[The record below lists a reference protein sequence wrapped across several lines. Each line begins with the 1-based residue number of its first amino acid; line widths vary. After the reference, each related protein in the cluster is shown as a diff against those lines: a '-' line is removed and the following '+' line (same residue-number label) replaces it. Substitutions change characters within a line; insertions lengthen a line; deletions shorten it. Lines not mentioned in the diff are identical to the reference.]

1 MATGPHRRILIS
13 YPRGMS
19 NPPGPTFES
28 GLDAWR
34 DWQDAP
40 WGRLR
45 YAQAEANLAR
55 HLSSGPSQILDL
67 AGGDGADAVRLARLG
82 HQVTIVDNT
91 PGMLAAAHSRF
102 AEAGLADCVRLIE
115 ADATD
120 PRAYLGTDTYD
131 VVLCHNLIQYLSDPA
146 AMIIAARSAVRT
158 GGLVSVM
165 AINPASEPLFRATRD
180 LDPAAALAA
189 LDTDEAMG
197 RTFGI
202 PVRHQ
207 PAERVAQWLTDNG
220 CRVVGHYGIRSVNDY
235 VRDNERKQDP
245 EFFDALLR
253 LELALSDR
261 MPYPLIA
268 RFYHLVAEAEH

>member
-1 MATGPHRRILIS
+1 
-13 YPRGMS
+13 MS
-19 NPPGPTFES
+19 NPPDPTFEP

-34 DWQDAP
+34 DWQEAP

-55 HLSSGPSQILDL
+55 HLPAAPARILDL
-67 AGGDGADAVRLARLG
+67 AGGDGADAVRLAGLG
-82 HQVTIVDNT
+82 HHVTIVDNT
-91 PGMLAAAHSRF
+91 PGMLAAARSRF
-102 AEAGLADCVRLIE
+102 AEAGLADRVRLVE
-115 ADATD
+115 ADVTAT
-120 PRAYLGTDTYD
+120 PAHLGGDAYD

-146 AMIIAARSAVRT
+146 AMIATARRAVRL
-158 GGLVSVM
+158 GGSVSVM

-189 LDTDEAMG
+189 LDADEAMG

-202 PVRHQ
+202 TVRHW
-207 PAERVAQWLTDNG
+207 PAERVAQWLTDSD
-220 CRVVGHYGIRSVNDY
+220 CRLVGHYGIRAVNDY

-268 RFYHLVAEAEH
+268 RFYHLIAEARHDGPGRG